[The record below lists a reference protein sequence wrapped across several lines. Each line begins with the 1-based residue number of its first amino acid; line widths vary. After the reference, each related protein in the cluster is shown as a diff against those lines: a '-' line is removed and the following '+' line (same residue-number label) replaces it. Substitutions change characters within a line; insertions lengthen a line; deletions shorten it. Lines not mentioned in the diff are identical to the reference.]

1 MPLSFEL
8 RDLMATGPSDFR
20 WWDPQIGTEH
30 FERTWEG
37 TVLVAGRSVR
47 IRHGIGRRRAY
58 GRERVHSVTWLDG
71 QPTVEGVAPDDY
83 DELHALIS
91 AVKRPDKKLARAHSE
106 LPEGYE
112 AFDIVNH
119 REEID
124 ARYSRFGLAVKIR
137 EDDVASWA
145 RLALLRA
152 RDLGRLPAGSPTA
165 RPRPP
170 QGLRREPTP
179 PRAFDAID
187 GDRKLA
193 VVRELITFEIEERGP
208 LQRSTQPL
216 VEGDDE
222 ADRLAHEDDFAFLLA
237 VIFDQGVRAE
247 RAWRAPL
254 DLRDRLGYLD
264 PARIVAKPEEVAAA
278 IRRPRALHR
287 FVNTVPRWV
296 VSAADRVLSE
306 YDGDAGNIW
315 RGSPTAVQ
323 VRDRLDA
330 FPGISQ
336 KKAAMTVMLLWRNRD
351 VPIDG
356 MDGCDVAV
364 DIHLRRVFL
373 RTGLAERDEP
383 SHLIRIA
390 RDLYPTLPGALDP
403 PAWAIGRE
411 WCHASVP
418 ECPECRLTD
427 VCPKL
432 VARAA
437 TVSGP

>member
-8 RDLMATGPSDFR
+8 RDLKFTGPSDFR

-37 TVLVAGRSVR
+37 TALAHGRSVR
-47 IRHGIGRRRAY
+47 IRHGIGRRHAY
-58 GRERVHSVTWLDG
+58 GRERVHSVTWLEG
-71 QPTVEGVAPDDY
+71 QPTVEGVASDDY
-83 DELHALIS
+83 AESRALIS

-112 AFDIVNH
+112 TFDIVNH
-119 REEID
+119 RDEID
-124 ARYSRFGLAVKIR
+124 APYSRFGLAVKIP
-137 EDDVASWA
+137 EDDVASWV

-152 RDLGRLPAGSPTA
+152 RDLGRLLAGSPPA
-165 RPRPP
+165 KPRPP
-170 QGLRREPTP
+170 QGPRHEPAP
-179 PRAFDAID
+179 PRAFDPID
-187 GDRKLA
+187 RERKLA
-193 VVRELITFEIEERGP
+193 VVRQLIAFEIEERGP
-208 LQRSTQPL
+208 LRRGTQPL
-216 VEGDDE
+216 IGGDDE
-222 ADRLAHEDDFAFLLA
+222 ADRFVHQDDFAFLLA
-237 VIFDQGVRAE
+237 VIFDQGIPAE

-254 DLRDRLGYLD
+254 DLRDRLGHLD
-264 PARIVAKPEEVAAA
+264 PAHIAAEPKVVAEA
-278 IRRPRALHR
+278 IRRPKALHR
-287 FVNTVPRWV
+287 FVNKTPRWV
-296 VSAADRVLSE
+296 VSAAGRVLSE
-306 YDGDAGNIW
+306 YEGDAGNIW

-336 KKAAMTVMLLWRNRD
+336 KKAAMAVMLLWRNRD

-356 MDGCDVAV
+356 MEECDVAV

-373 RTGLAERDEP
+373 RTGLAERDQP
-383 SHLIRIA
+383 SHLIRAA

-411 WCHASVP
+411 WCHARVP
-418 ECPECRLTD
+418 ECPECPLTE

-432 VARAA
+432 VPCAA